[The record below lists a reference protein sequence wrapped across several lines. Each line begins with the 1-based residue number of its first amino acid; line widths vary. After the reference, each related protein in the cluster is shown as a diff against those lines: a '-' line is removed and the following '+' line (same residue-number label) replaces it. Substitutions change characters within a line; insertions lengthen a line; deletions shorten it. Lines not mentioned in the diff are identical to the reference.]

1 MNRRYEIAEEFLNIF
16 ERMLVREKIDL
27 DNDDISA
34 DISSMF
40 EIIASNLLS
49 RSNIYFDGAIDLVWK
64 IRKSCQ
70 VEFQGKLWVGNY
82 ETQWLEPF
90 RALVTDK
97 RVTKQG
103 IWITIWFDSEKAEG
117 ELLTA
122 FNFIAEERSN

>member
-1 MNRRYEIAEEFLNIF
+1 
-16 ERMLVREKIDL
+16 MLVREKIDL